1 MVLDRLTPLLLAL
14 VVGFTLW
21 IPVSAFADGQ
31 PVVAQPREEQKI
43 QEYDPKRGE
52 HVASDVAQKNI
63 LYGGDVAEE
72 PEKPSSAVDPYD
84 PRQILF

>member
-1 MVLDRLTPLLLAL
+1 MVLDRLTPLLLVL

-31 PVVAQPREEQKI
+31 PVIAQPHREQKI
-43 QEYDPKRGE
+43 QEYNPKRGE
-52 HVASDVAQKNI
+52 HVASDVALKNI
-63 LYGGDVAEE
+63 LYGTGVVEE
-72 PEKPSSAVDPYD
+72 PKEPSSAVDPYD